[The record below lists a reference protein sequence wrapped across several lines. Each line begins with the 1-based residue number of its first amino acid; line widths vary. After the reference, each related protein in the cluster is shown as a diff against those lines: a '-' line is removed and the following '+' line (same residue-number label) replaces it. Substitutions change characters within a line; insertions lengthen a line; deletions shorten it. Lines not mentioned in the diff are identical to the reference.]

1 MVHFVGY
8 LRTELSSNLKQNE
21 SSVKKEKTEKQLQTE
36 NQNLTPMGWLQPKN
50 ISNGKSSGVP
60 LLATISNSLATNPS
74 IPTLQ
79 NYLITFGKVKQAEDE
94 LVEHK
99 FLSRHDAEGKFL
111 YLDTKYI
118 FNIIFKHTII
128 NTFLNSKA
136 I

>member
-1 MVHFVGY
+1 MERRFSDMLNRNTQRRY
-8 LRTELSSNLKQNE
+8 LPKS
-21 SSVKKEKTEKQLQTE
+21 
-36 NQNLTPMGWLQPKN
+36 LT
-50 ISNGKSSGVP
+50 
-60 LLATISNSLATNPS
+60 
-74 IPTLQ
+74 
-79 NYLITFGKVKQAEDE
+79 DE